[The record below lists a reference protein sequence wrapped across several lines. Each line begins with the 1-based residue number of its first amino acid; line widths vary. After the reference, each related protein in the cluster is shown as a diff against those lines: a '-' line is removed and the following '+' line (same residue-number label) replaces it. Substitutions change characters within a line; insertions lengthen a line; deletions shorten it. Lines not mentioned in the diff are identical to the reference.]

1 MIILSRKMLFIWTIL
16 IYTNHLIDLT
26 DSQHVIF
33 ESVGQ
38 MAGAISYQHAK
49 LTLNLSSIF
58 YQFEKYESSLQVLKQ
73 NLSDTPA
80 PEISGRNFVGN
91 PNSVNSIIKDAR
103 RLNLDTIQ
111 LHINESEDMSDL
123 VDTLRNILPEIGDPK
138 TAPPQH
144 LRAGRSAAFD
154 SIKKKA
160 SKIKKFASFVST
172 ASKIAGSF
180 SSGVSGVLGLLS
192 LPFGIFG
199 TYMGLYNK
207 DQINL
212 VRKDLYTVIDSHNRL
227 VELVQSQEETIS
239 TITAQVDDLTTI
251 LHLTVLQNPGYTS
264 VRLSRIE
271 NQIKMRLNIA
281 IHTIQQAQHRRLA
294 VDFLSAEQL
303 NILFVKLN
311 EQAVQNGCQLLI
323 NHRSDLFQ
331 LETSYFFDGADVHLL
346 LHVPMV
352 PTDSLLRLFKL
363 HPFPLPLS
371 GSHVL
376 VPAVKEDILAISSG
390 FKRYSAQFSA
400 TDLLGCHVVNNIYLC
415 ERHGVLNSNLNST
428 CLGSLY
434 MQDFDAVKRF
444 CALEIHRTGEI
455 VHQLLNNWYL
465 VYTPSSQ
472 TIPIS
477 CFNGTQ
483 SERHISKGTSRIYI
497 SPGCRAHLDS
507 HLIISDIS
515 VKLETDL
522 LHFEW
527 RWDEVSLE
535 GLDSDTISP
544 QLALLE
550 ESGLFRPTLS
560 DLHELNL
567 HQRQSAS
574 WWTTLV
580 NFVGNLVMLVL
591 FTGLVTF
598 ISVRL
603 YRFRKSQKLTV
614 IPQEE

>member
-1 MIILSRKMLFIWTIL
+1 
-16 IYTNHLIDLT
+16 
-26 DSQHVIF
+26 
-33 ESVGQ
+33 
-38 MAGAISYQHAK
+38 
-49 LTLNLSSIF
+49 
-58 YQFEKYESSLQVLKQ
+58 
-73 NLSDTPA
+73 
-80 PEISGRNFVGN
+80 
-91 PNSVNSIIKDAR
+91 
-103 RLNLDTIQ
+103 
-111 LHINESEDMSDL
+111 
-123 VDTLRNILPEIGDPK
+123 
-138 TAPPQH
+138 
-144 LRAGRSAAFD
+144 
-154 SIKKKA
+154 
-160 SKIKKFASFVST
+160 
-172 ASKIAGSF
+172 
-180 SSGVSGVLGLLS
+180 
-192 LPFGIFG
+192 
-199 TYMGLYNK
+199 MGLYNK
-207 DQINL
+207 EQINL
-212 VRKDLYTVIDSHNRL
+212 VRKDLYTVINSHNRL
-227 VELVQSQEETIS
+227 VELVQAQEETIS
-239 TITAQVDDLTTI
+239 TITAQVEALTSA

-264 VRLSRIE
+264 VRLSRIK

-303 NILFVKLN
+303 DILFIKLN

-323 NHRSDLFQ
+323 SHRSDLFQ
-331 LETSYFFDGADVHLL
+331 LETSYFFDGANVHLL

-371 GSHVL
+371 GSHIL

-400 TDLLGCHVVNNIYLC
+400 TDLLGCHMVNNIYLC

-465 VYTPSSQ
+465 VYTPSSK
-472 TIPIS
+472 TIQIS

-497 SPGCRAHLDS
+497 SPGCRAHLES

-574 WWTTLV
+574 WWTALV

-591 FTGLVTF
+591 FIGLVTF

-603 YRFRKSQKLTV
+603 YRYRKSQKPTA

>member
-73 NLSDTPA
+73 NLSATPA
-80 PEISGRNFVGN
+80 PEIPGRNFVGN
-91 PNSVNSIIKDAR
+91 PNSVNNIIKDAR

-111 LHINESEDMSDL
+111 LHINESEDLSDL
-123 VDTLRNILPEIGDPK
+123 VDTLRNILPEVGDPK
-138 TAPPQH
+138 TASPQH

-160 SKIKKFASFVST
+160 SKIKKFASIVST
-172 ASKIAGSF
+172 ASKIAGAF
-180 SSGVSGVLGLLS
+180 SSGVSGVMGLLS

-251 LHLTVLQNPGYTS
+251 LHLTILQNPGYTS

-376 VPAVKEDILAISSG
+376 VPSVKEDILAISSG

-400 TDLLGCHVVNNIYLC
+400 TDLLGCHMVNNIYLC

-574 WWTTLV
+574 WWTALV

-591 FTGLVTF
+591 FIGLVTF

>member
-73 NLSDTPA
+73 NLSATPA

>member
-1 MIILSRKMLFIWTIL
+1 MKILSSNMLIL
-16 IYTNHLIDLT
+16 WSLLFYAHDLIDLAN
-26 DSQHVIF
+26 SQHVIF

-58 YQFEKYESSLQVLKQ
+58 HQFERYEDSLQVLKR
-73 NLSDTPA
+73 NLSATPA
-80 PEISGRNFVGN
+80 PEN
-91 PNSVNSIIKDAR
+91 PVWSVNSIIKDAR
-103 RLNLDTIQ
+103 RLNLETIQ
-111 LHINESEDMSDL
+111 LHIDESEDLSDL
-123 VDTLRNILPEIGDPK
+123 VDTLRNILPEVGNPN
-138 TAPPQH
+138 TMSPQH
-144 LRAGRSAAFD
+144 HRSGRSADFD

-160 SKIKKFASFVST
+160 SKIKKYASIIST
-172 ASKIAGSF
+172 ASKIAGAF
-180 SSGVSGVLGLLS
+180 SSGVSGVMGLLA
-192 LPFGIFG
+192 LPFGVFG

-207 DQINL
+207 EQINL
-212 VRKDLYTVIDSHNRL
+212 VRKDLYTVINNHNRL
-227 VELVQSQEETIS
+227 VELVQAQEETIS
-239 TITAQVDDLTTI
+239 TITAQVEALTSA

-303 NILFVKLN
+303 DILFIKLN

-323 NHRSDLFQ
+323 SHRSDLFQ

-400 TDLLGCHVVNNIYLC
+400 TDLLGCHMVNNIYLC

-483 SERHISKGTSRIYI
+483 SERHISKGTSQIYI

-574 WWTTLV
+574 WWTALV

-591 FTGLVTF
+591 FIGLVTF

-603 YRFRKSQKLTV
+603 YRYRKSQKPTV

>member
-1 MIILSRKMLFIWTIL
+1 MKILLNNMLIL
-16 IYTNHLIDLT
+16 WSLFFYAHDLIDLT

-73 NLSDTPA
+73 NLSATPA
-80 PEISGRNFVGN
+80 PEIPGRNFVGN
-91 PNSVNSIIKDAR
+91 PNSVNNIIKDAR

-111 LHINESEDMSDL
+111 LHINESEDLSDL
-123 VDTLRNILPEIGDPK
+123 VDTLRNILPEVGDPK
-138 TAPPQH
+138 AASPQH

-160 SKIKKFASFVST
+160 SKIKKFASIVST
-172 ASKIAGSF
+172 ASKIAGAF
-180 SSGVSGVLGLLS
+180 SSGVSGVMGLLS

-251 LHLTVLQNPGYTS
+251 LHLTILQNPGYTS

-376 VPAVKEDILAISSG
+376 VPSVKEDILAISSG

-400 TDLLGCHVVNNIYLC
+400 TDLLGCHMVNNIYLC

-574 WWTTLV
+574 WWTALV

-591 FTGLVTF
+591 FIGLVTF

-603 YRFRKSQKLTV
+603 YRFRKSQKPTV

>member
-1 MIILSRKMLFIWTIL
+1 MKILSSNMLIL
-16 IYTNHLIDLT
+16 WSLLFYAHDLIDLAN
-26 DSQHVIF
+26 SQHVIF

-58 YQFEKYESSLQVLKQ
+58 HQFERYEDSLQVLKR
-73 NLSDTPA
+73 NLSATPA
-80 PEISGRNFVGN
+80 PEN
-91 PNSVNSIIKDAR
+91 PVWAVNSIIKDAR
-103 RLNLDTIQ
+103 RLNLETIQ
-111 LHINESEDMSDL
+111 LHIDESEDLSDL
-123 VDTLRNILPEIGDPK
+123 VDTLRNILPEVGNPN
-138 TAPPQH
+138 TMSPQH
-144 LRAGRSAAFD
+144 HRSGRSADFD

-160 SKIKKFASFVST
+160 SKIKKYASIIST
-172 ASKIAGSF
+172 ASKIAGAF
-180 SSGVSGVLGLLS
+180 SSGVSGVMGLLS

-207 DQINL
+207 EQINL
-212 VRKDLYTVIDSHNRL
+212 VRKDLYTVINNHNRL
-227 VELVQSQEETIS
+227 VELVQAQEETIS
-239 TITAQVDDLTTI
+239 TITAQVEALTSA

-303 NILFVKLN
+303 DILFIKLN

-323 NHRSDLFQ
+323 SHRSDLFQ

-400 TDLLGCHVVNNIYLC
+400 TDLLGCHMVNNIYLC

-472 TIPIS
+472 TLPIS

-483 SERHISKGTSRIYI
+483 SEKHISKGTSKIYI
-497 SPGCRAHLDS
+497 SPGCRAHLEY

-574 WWTTLV
+574 WWTALV

-591 FTGLVTF
+591 FIGLVTF

-603 YRFRKSQKLTV
+603 YRYRKSQKPTA

>member
-1 MIILSRKMLFIWTIL
+1 MILLSRKMLFIWTIL

-58 YQFEKYESSLQVLKQ
+58 YQFEKYESALQVLKL
-73 NLSDTPA
+73 NLSATPA
-80 PEISGRNFVGN
+80 PEVPGRNFVGN

-111 LHINESEDMSDL
+111 LHIDESEDLSDL
-123 VDTLRNILPEIGDPK
+123 VDTLRNILPEIGEPK
-138 TAPPQH
+138 AAPPQH

-160 SKIKKFASFVST
+160 SKIKKIASIVST
-172 ASKIAGSF
+172 ASKIAGAF
-180 SSGVSGVLGLLS
+180 SSGVSGVMGLLS

-227 VELVQSQEETIS
+227 VELVQAQEETIS
-239 TITAQVDDLTTI
+239 TITAQVEDLTTI

-376 VPAVKEDILAISSG
+376 VPSVKEDILAISSG

-400 TDLLGCHVVNNIYLC
+400 TDLLGCHMVNNIYLC

-483 SERHISKGTSRIYI
+483 SERHISKGTSRI
-497 SPGCRAHLDS
+497 
-507 HLIISDIS
+507 
-515 VKLETDL
+515 
-522 LHFEW
+522 
-527 RWDEVSLE
+527 
-535 GLDSDTISP
+535 
-544 QLALLE
+544 
-550 ESGLFRPTLS
+550 
-560 DLHELNL
+560 
-567 HQRQSAS
+567 
-574 WWTTLV
+574 
-580 NFVGNLVMLVL
+580 
-591 FTGLVTF
+591 
-598 ISVRL
+598 
-603 YRFRKSQKLTV
+603 
-614 IPQEE
+614 

>member
-58 YQFEKYESSLQVLKQ
+58 HQFEKYESSLQVLKQ
-73 NLSDTPA
+73 NLSATPA
-80 PEISGRNFVGN
+80 PEIPGRNFVGN
-91 PNSVNSIIKDAR
+91 PNSVNNIIKDAR

-111 LHINESEDMSDL
+111 LHINESEDLSDL
-123 VDTLRNILPEIGDPK
+123 VDTLRNILPEVGDPK
-138 TAPPQH
+138 AASPQH

-160 SKIKKFASFVST
+160 SKIKKFASIVST
-172 ASKIAGSF
+172 ASKIAGAF
-180 SSGVSGVLGLLS
+180 SSGVSGVMGLLS

-251 LHLTVLQNPGYTS
+251 LHLTILQNPGYTS

-376 VPAVKEDILAISSG
+376 VPSVKEDILAISSG

-400 TDLLGCHVVNNIYLC
+400 TDLLGCHMVNNIYLC

-574 WWTTLV
+574 WWTALV

-591 FTGLVTF
+591 FIGLVTF

-603 YRFRKSQKLTV
+603 YRFRKSQKPTV